1 MHTQAIETINS
12 LAARGEPF
20 VFAISYDATDCRLW
34 PVGREPRS
42 VSYNLQGFTNDGAA
56 GPRPYVGNIE
66 WAVAPESEAAYA
78 PRFNIVRRHLLHGD
92 SYLVNLTARMEL
104 HTNLSL
110 RDIYSLARAKYKL
123 LIDGEFVCF
132 SPETFLQISGHTI
145 SCCPMKGTIVATTPG
160 AEAALMANEKEAAE
174 HATIVDLIRNDLSM
188 VAHDVRVE
196 HYRYAER
203 LHTNHG
209 DIIQTSSRIT
219 GRLPRDFESR
229 LGEIIFSQ
237 LPAGSVTGAPKPMTL
252 RIIDEAENYHRGF
265 YTGVMGCW
273 HDGCLDSAVM
283 IRFIDT
289 DGGRLWYKAGGGITA
304 KSDCHSEY
312 LETLE
317 KVYVPL
323 TTD

>member
-1 MHTQAIETINS
+1 MRTQTIETINS
-12 LAARGEPF
+12 LASHGRPF
-20 VFAISYDATDCRLW
+20 VFAINYNATDCRLW
-34 PVGREPRS
+34 PIDS
-42 VSYNLQGFTNDGAA
+42 VPPTVAYNLQGFTNDPAG
-56 GPRPYVGNIE
+56 GPRPRAGNIE
-66 WAVAPESEAAYA
+66 WAVAPEGEAEYA
-78 PRFNIVRRHLLHGD
+78 RRFNIVRRHLLHGD
-92 SYLVNLTARMEL
+92 SYLVNLTTRMEL

-110 RDIYSLARAKYKL
+110 RDIYARARAKYKL
-123 LIDGEFVCF
+123 LIDGEFTCF
-132 SPETFLQISGHTI
+132 SPETFLQIRGHAI
-145 SCCPMKGTIVATTPG
+145 SCFPMKGTIADAPG

-188 VAHDVRVE
+188 VAGDVRVE
-196 HYRYAER
+196 RYRYAER

-209 DIIQTSSRIT
+209 NIIQTSSRIT
-219 GRLPRDFESR
+219 GRLARGFESH

-252 RIIDEAENYHRGF
+252 KIIDEAENYRRGF

-289 DGGRLWYKAGGGITA
+289 GGGRLWYKAGGGITA

-323 TTD
+323 NAD